1 MSRLIIDIETVGRD
15 LESFDEASRSYL
27 LRRAD
32 TEEQVEEV
40 RDSLSFYPLTGEI
53 VAIGLLDQD
62 KDRGAVYFQSPG
74 AELPLPLE
82 EEGFRY
88 EAGGEK
94 EILEKF
100 WKTVK
105 GYDEIVT
112 FNGRGFDC
120 PFLLIRSAVH
130 RIRPTK
136 EIMPNRYDGSHIDL
150 LDRLTFFGA
159 FRRKFSLDMWC
170 RAFGIQSPKG
180 EMTGYEV
187 KDFFKGGRYMDI
199 ARYCAGDLR
208 ATGKLLEY
216 WQNYV
221 RFSRT

>member
-1 MSRLIIDIETVGRD
+1 MSRLILDIETVGRD
-15 LESFDEASRSYL
+15 LESFDEASRGYL
-27 LRRAD
+27 LRWAE
-32 TEEQVEEV
+32 TQEQVEEV
-40 RDSLSFYPLTGEI
+40 RESLSFYPLTAEI
-53 VAIGLLDQD
+53 IAIGLLDPD

-74 AELPLPLE
+74 ELPLPLE
-82 EEGFRY
+82 EDGFRY

-105 GYDEIVT
+105 AYDEIVT

-120 PFLLIRSAVH
+120 PFILVRSAVH

-170 RAFGIQSPKG
+170 RAFGIASPKG

-208 ATGKLLEY
+208 ATARLLEY